1 MNRAESIE
9 ELNALYDY
17 LEKYGASKVAP
28 SFNIERKLLALKL
41 AIAFV
46 TVITSGTIHFKEDG
60 E

>member
-17 LEKYGASKVAP
+17 LEKLPRVPA
-28 SFNIERKLLALKL
+28 FNMERKLLALKL

>member
-1 MNRAESIE
+1 M
-9 ELNALYDY
+9 
-17 LEKYGASKVAP
+17 
-28 SFNIERKLLALKL
+28 ERKLLALKL

>member
-1 MNRAESIE
+1 MSRAESIE

-17 LEKYGASKVAP
+17 LEKLPRVPA
-28 SFNIERKLLALKL
+28 FNMERKLLALKL

-46 TVITSGTIHFKEDG
+46 TVITSGTIVFTVGG